1 MRSQVSSLS
10 SDLKP
15 EDVLAFV
22 QTEIPNFS
30 DIVDLD
36 EGLYSILGDLAIYL
50 RDSINEGTASELD
63 LKAAF
68 KVMNAMGASEDL
80 EVQNLLVVGIFEI
93 LTDINVVTEIVRQR
107 LEGKAAQLFNRVLI
121 NCN

>member
-80 EVQNLLVVGIFEI
+80 EVQNLLVVGIFS
-93 LTDINVVTEIVRQR
+93 TSIV
-107 LEGKAAQLFNRVLI
+107 
-121 NCN
+121 C